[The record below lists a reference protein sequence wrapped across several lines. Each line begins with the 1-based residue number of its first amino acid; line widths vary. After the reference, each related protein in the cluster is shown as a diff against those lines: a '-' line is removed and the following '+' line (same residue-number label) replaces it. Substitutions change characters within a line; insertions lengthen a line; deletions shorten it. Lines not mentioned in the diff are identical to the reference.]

1 MKYLDRSKTRIQN
14 VYKDKTKQDH
24 KMYRQIQYK
33 NIKCIGRSKTRIK
46 KMCRQIQDK
55 NIKCVDRSKTTKWI
69 KDKGMNNLTMMRNL
83 YSYQGKTTT
92 D

>member
-1 MKYLDRSKTRIQN
+1 MKYLDRSKTRVQN
-14 VYKDKTKQDH
+14 VYIDKTKQDH
-24 KMYRQIQYK
+24 KMYRQIQDKKKENVQTDPRQKY
-33 NIKCIGRSKTRIK
+33 

>member
-1 MKYLDRSKTRIQN
+1 
-14 VYKDKTKQDH
+14 
-24 KMYRQIQYK
+24 
-33 NIKCIGRSKTRIK
+33 
-46 KMCRQIQDK
+46 MCRQIQDK

-69 KDKGMNNLTMMRNL
+69 KDKGMNTLTMMRNL

>member
-1 MKYLDRSKTRIQN
+1 MCK
-14 VYKDKTKQDH
+14 
-24 KMYRQIQYK
+24 QIQYK

-69 KDKGMNNLTMMRNL
+69 KAKGMNNLTMMRNL